1 MSDEHPEDQVVV
13 AFGAE
18 ASELESLRCENAR
31 LKQLLIRHGISW
43 DEAGD
48 DKASTDTVVSVS
60 GSPAASTV
68 TSSQPLS
75 TSEKVSLFRSLFRG
89 RDDVYA
95 VRWESGNGKSGYSPA
110 CANEWNPVHC
120 RKPQIKCAD
129 CAARVL
135 LPVTDQVMHDH
146 MAGKHTV
153 GVYPILPDDT
163 CWFLAADFDDADWRQ
178 DALAFVQTCRHYE
191 VPVALEI
198 SRSGTGAHVWMFFG
212 GPVRARTARHLGA
225 ALISRTCDRFRQLK
239 LSSYDRLFPN
249 QDTLPKG
256 GFGNLIAL
264 PLQKVPRASGHS
276 VFVDDR
282 FEPFPDQWSFLS
294 SIRRLDPAEM
304 DAILGKIGAGRHPL
318 DIAYVSD
325 TDDALPWQ
333 SRKRNECK
341 LEGPLP
347 ESVGIVVANQVFIE
361 RAGLPQVLSNRLMRL
376 SAFQNPEFRRA
387 QAMRMPVWNKPQVIC
402 CADMHPQHIAL
413 PRGCLDAVSGLLGS
427 NGIQVRRQDLRTAG
441 QPIDVQFQG
450 TLRDDQQEAVD
461 AMLRHDIGVL
471 CAPTAFGKTV
481 VAAALISRR
490 AVSSLVLVHRAE
502 LLRQW
507 QERLTAFL
515 DLPSGVPGLIGGGRE
530 RLSGVVDIAV
540 MQSLIRRDDLP
551 ELLGRYGQIIVD
563 ECHHISAFSFESV
576 LKQST
581 ARYVTG
587 LTATPER
594 RDGHH
599 PIIFMQCGPIRH
611 KSARPSCAPSAL
623 EVRPRFLAA
632 PKMPPESSIQEVFRT
647 LAEDASRNERILC
660 DIEDLHRA
668 GRKILVLT
676 ERTEHLDVLSRA
688 VVERIAPSFVL
699 RGSQSSKQR
708 KAVMEGLEFLD
719 DSAPRILMSTGRLI
733 GEGFD
738 HAPLDTLVLA
748 MPISWKGTLQQ
759 YVGRLHRVHQGKRD
773 VRVYDYVEVGHPQ
786 LARMWAKRR
795 AGYRAMGYVER
806 DDGAPVEPCL
816 DFGQPDEGP

>member
-1 MSDEHPEDQVVV
+1 MPEDRPTTVDDNGVD
-13 AFGAE
+13 AS
-18 ASELESLRCENAR
+18 SELRRLRLENAR
-31 LKQLLIRHGISW
+31 LKALLTRNGIALG
-43 DEAGD
+43 EVGGGATCVGTAAR
-48 DKASTDTVVSVS
+48 ASGFPDMATL
-60 GSPAASTV
+60 ASF
-68 TSSQPLS
+68 QALS
-75 TSEKVSLFRSLFRG
+75 LPEKVTLFRSLFRG

-95 VRWESGNGKSGYSPA
+95 VRWESGDKRSGYSPV

-120 RKPQIKCAD
+120 RKPQIKCGD
-129 CAARVL
+129 CSARAL
-135 LPVTDQVMHDH
+135 RPLTDKVVYDH
-146 MAGKHTV
+146 LDGKHTV

-212 GPVRARTARHLGA
+212 GPVPARTARHLGA
-225 ALISRTCDRFRQLK
+225 ALISRTCDRSRLLK

-264 PLQKVPRASGHS
+264 PLQKVPRAAGHS
-276 VFVDDR
+276 VFVDDL

-304 DAILGKIGAGRHPL
+304 DEVLGRVGAGRHPL

-325 TDDALPWQ
+325 IDETAPWKP
-333 SRKRNECK
+333 RKRNNCK

-376 SAFQNPEFRRA
+376 AAFQNPEFRRA

-402 CADMHPQHIAL
+402 CADMHQQHIAL
-413 PRGCLDAVSGLLGS
+413 PRGCLDAVSGLLGR

-441 QPIDVQFQG
+441 QQLAVQFQG
-450 TLRDDQQEAVD
+450 TLRDDQQEAVE

-481 VAAALISRR
+481 VAAALIARR
-490 AVSSLVLVHRAE
+490 AVSTLVLVHRAE

-515 DLPSGVPGLIGGGRE
+515 DLPCGVPGLIGGGRE
-530 RLSGVVDIAV
+530 RLSRVVDIAV

-551 ELLGRYGQIIVD
+551 DLLGRYGQIIVD

-576 LKQST
+576 LKMAT
-581 ARYVTG
+581 ARYVMG

-611 KSARPSCAPSAL
+611 KSARPSAAPSAL
-623 EVRPRFLAA
+623 EVRPRFLNA
-632 PKMPPESSIQEVFRT
+632 PKMPPEDSIQEVFRT
-647 LAEDASRNERILC
+647 LAEDASRNGRILR
-660 DIEDLHRA
+660 DIEDLYRA

-688 VVERIAPSFVL
+688 VAERIGPPFAL

-708 KAVMEGLEFLD
+708 KAVMDSLELLD

-759 YVGRLHRVHQGKRD
+759 YVGRLHRVHQGKQD
-773 VRVYDYVEVGHPQ
+773 LRVYDYVEADHPQ

-806 DDGAPVEPCL
+806 IEGEPVEGCL
-816 DFGQPDEGP
+816 DFGQPGEL